1 MDIIRKL
8 PLKRIKT
15 FEGVIEQNTIDKI
28 HHKVQANVSTIQ
40 SKLDGGQSGPW
51 YHNTKI
57 HVTNGHRERIFMPEL
72 SSTIRSCAAID
83 GNHPFYIT
91 TK

>member
-40 SKLDGGQSGPW
+40 SKLDGGQSGLP
-51 YHNTKI
+51 
-57 HVTNGHRERIFMPEL
+57 G
-72 SSTIRSCAAID
+72 
-83 GNHPFYIT
+83 IT
-91 TK
+91 TQKSTYQMVTGNEFLCLNCPLQSDPVPP